1 MVGMVMPQGLKGTS
15 AIVQIGSEVIET
27 AANTFTSQKI
37 DLQLNP
43 LDQEVFVVLAVNLDV
58 GAPDLVPG
66 AVTRTNFSL
75 SSTQRTS
82 VGSLSDSNVIAHKR
96 TQIQSAAGE
105 VVIDEHIAGETPAAS
120 LDYVYIIATND
131 FFLNIEGTL
140 NANVKSGISRVYGY
154 RAKASAS
161 VYAALVNSELLSA

>member
-1 MVGMVMPQGLKGTS
+1 MSMPQGLSSTS
-15 AIVQIGSEVIET
+15 AIVQIGSQVIES
-27 AANTFTSQKI
+27 AANTFTSEKI

-43 LDQEVFVVLAVNLDV
+43 LDQEVFVVLAVNLDLS
-58 GAPDLVPG
+58 APDLITG
-66 AVTRTNFSL
+66 LTTRTNFSI
-75 SSTQRTS
+75 SSTRRTT

-96 TQIQSAAGE
+96 TQIQDVAAGNA
-105 VVIDEHIAGETPAAS
+105 VIDTHIAGETPAAS
-120 LDYVYIIATND
+120 LDYVYIVATND

-140 NANVKSGISRVYGY
+140 NTAVKSGISRVYGY